1 MFKINNTMV
10 KFHKDYTKFPRTKV
24 TTSIRSEY
32 YKEYQTLIDSMK
44 EDYCRGFDI
53 MIEMLGE
60 NQEYLNEFIKR
71 LKEY

>member
-1 MFKINNTMV
+1 MFKINNTIV
-10 KFHKDYTKFPRTKV
+10 KFHKEYTQFSRTKV

-32 YKEYQTLIDSMK
+32 YKEYQKLIDSMK

-60 NQEYLNEFIKR
+60 NEEYLNEFVKR